1 MPQDQLL
8 GEAISALNLEGPD
21 EYELIESTSPDANDK
36 PEGRR
41 ADSRAIPLPQE
52 RTDGKRQ
59 EVAAQ
64 PSGTSSSGPHQH
76 STFED
81 GGPAPHQ
88 QRFSLQMGP
97 GHGSPSH
104 IDYPDIFPGAGGYG
118 PPHQAPPHDHPAHS
132 PDRHRTGVAPI
143 ARAIMGTMALAPTTT
158 MVQTVMPLQDQPA
171 TATATAMAMAMATA
185 PQDEG
190 HTALAATIAMALAI
204 TAAQGQ
210 GHTAPVAPLDAST
223 AMGMAPNA
231 TTAHLGIVIVITM
244 DPAAMDPHTAH
255 TDPTA
260 PSTSVT
266 LGPHMVSAHSEV
278 VGAPDLHLLTAT
290 ALSGAMAQAMP
301 ISAGATGSR
310 ALGGT
315 GLVGSTPFPGTCR
328 RQCLGVMQQASRP

>member
-1 MPQDQLL
+1 MVIVLGAVPTAPLGPGIAILDTMVIQAHMTPGPTAGPTRVVMHQDP
-8 GEAISALNLEGPD
+8 GPTAHAISRTPGITP
-21 EYELIESTSPDANDK
+21 
-36 PEGRR
+36 
-41 ADSRAIPLPQE
+41 RAITTGGL
-52 RTDGKRQ
+52 
-59 EVAAQ
+59 AA
-64 PSGTSSSGPHQH
+64 PSSMTH
-76 STFED
+76 
-81 GGPAPHQ
+81 
-88 QRFSLQMGP
+88 
-97 GHGSPSH
+97 PSWV
-104 IDYPDIFPGAGGYG
+104 P
-118 PPHQAPPHDHPAHS
+118 
-132 PDRHRTGVAPI
+132 GVAPI

-171 TATATAMAMAMATA
+171 TATATAMAMATA